1 MCHGFANGPQK
12 SRKIHIL
19 NLKMLQLL
27 GPLRLLTT
35 TGQCIYQT
43 NPKQYYTSLFLLK
56 KMNFQN
62 DQIVFA
68 LRNIDLFL
76 QYNDVDLHKR
86 NLNFLKE
93 SQAQGLCFG
102 KIS

>member
-1 MCHGFANGPQK
+1 
-12 SRKIHIL
+12 
-19 NLKMLQLL
+19 MLQLL

-62 DQIVFA
+62 DRIVFA

-76 QYNDVDLHKR
+76 QYNNVDLHKR
-86 NLNFLKE
+86 T
-93 SQAQGLCFG
+93 
-102 KIS
+102 